1 MLRNQ
6 EKIQLLEEYS

>member
-6 EKIQLLEEYS
+6 ETR

>member
-6 EKIQLLEEYS
+6 EKIHLLEEYS

>member
-6 EKIQLLEEYS
+6 EKIQSLEEYS